1 MQHHGNADRGN
12 TKDDDNFV
20 YNDTEGEEKDK
31 SEQEYKIHQSQLE
44 DPHIHESKLS
54 FPLIYLTM
62 LIFTSISQASQSLA
76 TSLTTTEHGLN
87 WLGYEPK
94 FHLTNCQ
101 KRIV

>member
-1 MQHHGNADRGN
+1 MQRQPRLLPLVPTADTEGRAAEMQHHGNADRGN

-62 LIFTSISQASQSLA
+62 LIFTSIS
-76 TSLTTTEHGLN
+76 
-87 WLGYEPK
+87 
-94 FHLTNCQ
+94 
-101 KRIV
+101 